1 MTTYKYLSLTF
12 NDLTFFDLVQI
23 HSTIGNSA
31 PTTGYSNN
39 GVFTDCFGLTMEIGN
54 VIDVFIFSFFNSAMR
69 YLNSKE
75 RVSRSSPFNPH

>member
-1 MTTYKYLSLTF
+1 
-12 NDLTFFDLVQI
+12 
-23 HSTIGNSA
+23 
-31 PTTGYSNN
+31 
-39 GVFTDCFGLTMEIGN
+39 